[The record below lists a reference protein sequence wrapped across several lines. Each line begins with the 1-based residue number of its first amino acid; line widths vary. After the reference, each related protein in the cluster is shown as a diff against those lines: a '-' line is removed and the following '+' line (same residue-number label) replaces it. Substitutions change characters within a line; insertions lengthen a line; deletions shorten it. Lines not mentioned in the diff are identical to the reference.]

1 MTVEEIVQV
10 NLDNEMDLI
19 LAHKRTMKL
28 AELCG
33 LSLSAQTTFATAV
46 SEIARAAISYGKKSY
61 LILAI
66 DFHKLNRKEIVA
78 VLYDQVDLNQVN
90 PAALSYAKKLMGDLQ
105 TSLSSNLYSIRIN
118 HRIPFSG
125 TISASRI
132 ESFKQYF
139 ENEPPLSPYDEIRK
153 KNVQLIDLSK
163 KLSESENQYRVLTDT
178 LPLMLFS
185 INNSGEITYSNK
197 WMIEF
202 IGIPTT
208 GSLWYLILCAED
220 YHALVPEWEKAMH
233 TKTSF
238 RAQGR
243 IKSKNKWIWHLIS
256 LVPVKNEKDLITS
269 WIGSFVDIHAQKLI
283 EETLKDNKDLKE
295 MQTELLTNKKEL
307 EKKNTTLR
315 RQNDFIHTV
324 IDASQD
330 YIAVIDMNENLVT
343 FNASYE
349 KMTGIKKQDVIG
361 KKITTIVPSLADSP
375 LYDDIHAAMKGD
387 EVHRDVYFSNY
398 NSRYYETFYIPLK
411 DLVNE
416 VYGVVLLG
424 HDITNQM
431 AHEQELKDIN
441 EQLVRRN
448 HELEQFAYIASHDL
462 QEPLRKIKTFSTLLQ
477 KDLTLNE
484 KQEIYFNKIVLSS
497 ERMSRLIKD
506 VLNYSKLSSNED
518 LFCPVDLNETLQNV
532 LQDFELLMQ
541 EKNASVNIGSLPVVT
556 GIPLHLTQLFSNLVS
571 NSLKFTEKDP
581 VIYITA
587 EVVEGEEVKMVP
599 SLESSKRYHKITIQ
613 DNGIGFD
620 QQYASQIF
628 VIFQRLNP
636 RQRYSGTGIGL
647 ALCKKIVENHQGII
661 AVHSRINEGTTFT
674 IFLPA

>member
-1 MTVEEIVQV
+1 M
-10 NLDNEMDLI
+10 
-19 LAHKRTMKL
+19 
-28 AELCG
+28 
-33 LSLSAQTTFATAV
+33 
-46 SEIARAAISYGKKSY
+46 
-61 LILAI
+61 
-66 DFHKLNRKEIVA
+66 
-78 VLYDQVDLNQVN
+78 
-90 PAALSYAKKLMGDLQ
+90 
-105 TSLSSNLYSIRIN
+105 
-118 HRIPFSG
+118 
-125 TISASRI
+125 
-132 ESFKQYF
+132 
-139 ENEPPLSPYDEIRK
+139 
-153 KNVQLIDLSK
+153 
-163 KLSESENQYRVLTDT
+163 
-178 LPLMLFS
+178 
-185 INNSGEITYSNK
+185 
-197 WMIEF
+197 
-202 IGIPTT
+202 
-208 GSLWYLILCAED
+208 
-220 YHALVPEWEKAMH
+220 
-233 TKTSF
+233 
-238 RAQGR
+238 
-243 IKSKNKWIWHLIS
+243 
-256 LVPVKNEKDLITS
+256 
-269 WIGSFVDIHAQKLI
+269 
-283 EETLKDNKDLKE
+283 
-295 MQTELLTNKKEL
+295 
-307 EKKNTTLR
+307 
-315 RQNDFIHTV
+315 

-349 KMTGIKKQDVIG
+349 KMTGIKKQDAIG

-387 EVHRDVYFSNY
+387 EIHRDVYFSNY
-398 NSRYYETFYIPLK
+398 NSRYYETFYITLK